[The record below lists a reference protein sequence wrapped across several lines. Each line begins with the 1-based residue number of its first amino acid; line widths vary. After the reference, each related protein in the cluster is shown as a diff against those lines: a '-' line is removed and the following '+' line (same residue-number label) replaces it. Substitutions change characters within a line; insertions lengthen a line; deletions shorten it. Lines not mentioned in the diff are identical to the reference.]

1 MSAPRFDSWLDAPVD
16 PWIHPKLGYL
26 ICTTPR
32 SGSTYLCD
40 LLRTT
45 GQLGNP
51 HEYFSAWMMQ
61 RLGRPNRYGSIA
73 EHLELV
79 RTHGCTPNGIFA
91 AKIFRYNMELLSPA
105 AVMTA
110 MGHPPIL
117 FLERMDLLGQAISFA
132 RSAVTRAFRA
142 DDVDAKTPTY
152 DPIVIRGYLEM
163 LIRDNAAWR
172 LWFARQGI
180 APLHVV
186 YEDLVADP
194 QIVIDRITRQLGVTE
209 SVTID
214 PAALR
219 LRVQR
224 DELNA
229 QWRERFLASEPEI
242 PTMVDLR
249 SEARVTFD
257 RRLAK
262 ILGKFGL
269 DSANE
274 PR

>member
-1 MSAPRFDSWLDAPVD
+1 MSAPRFDSWLDAPMD
-16 PWIHPKLGYL
+16 PAIRPRQGYL

-61 RLGRPNRYGSIA
+61 RLGRPHRYGSIA
-73 EHLELV
+73 EHLEFV
-79 RTHGCTPNGIFA
+79 HSHGCTPNGIFA
-91 AKIFRYNMELLSPA
+91 AKIFRYNIGVLSPA
-105 AVMTA
+105 AVMAA
-110 MGHPPIL
+110 MGDPPIL
-117 FLERMDLLGQAISFA
+117 FLERMDLLGHAISFA

-142 DDVDAKTPTY
+142 GEAEAKAPEY
-152 DPIVIRGYLEM
+152 DPVVIRDYLEM

-180 APLHVV
+180 TPLHVA
-186 YEDLVADP
+186 YEDLVAEP
-194 QIVIDRITRQLGVTE
+194 QAAVDRIARHLGLAEPVP
-209 SVTID
+209 ID
-214 PAALR
+214 PAALQ

-229 QWRERFLASEPEI
+229 EWRERFLASEPEV
-242 PTMVDLR
+242 PALVDLR
-249 SEARVTFD
+249 SETRVTFD

-262 ILGKFGL
+262 LLRKLGLRGQ
-269 DSANE
+269 
-274 PR
+274 

>member
-16 PWIHPKLGYL
+16 PGIRPKHGYL

-40 LLRTT
+40 LLRST

-61 RLGRPNRYGSIA
+61 RLGRPHRYGSIA
-73 EHLELV
+73 EHLEFV
-79 RTHGCTPNGIFA
+79 HTHGCTPNGVFA
-91 AKIFRYNMELLSPA
+91 AKIFRYNIEVLSPA
-105 AVMTA
+105 AVMAA
-110 MGHPPIL
+110 MENPPIL

-142 DDVDAKTPTY
+142 DDADARTPTY
-152 DPIVIRGYLEM
+152 DPVVIRGYLEM
-163 LIRDNAAWR
+163 LIRDNAALR

-180 APLHVV
+180 APLHVA
-186 YEDLVADP
+186 YEDLVAEP
-194 QIVIDRITRQLGVTE
+194 QTVIDRIARQLGVTE
-209 SVTID
+209 GVMID

-229 QWRERFLASEPEI
+229 QWRERFLASGPEI
-242 PTMVDLR
+242 PAMVDLR
-249 SEARVTFD
+249 SATRVTFD
-257 RRLAK
+257 RRLTR
-262 ILGKFGL
+262 ILRKLGL
-269 DSANE
+269 HRS
-274 PR
+274 

>member
-1 MSAPRFDSWLDAPVD
+1 MSAHSFDSWLDAPID
-16 PWIHPKLGYL
+16 PGIRPKLGYL

-61 RLGRPNRYGSIA
+61 RLGRPHRYGSVA
-73 EHLELV
+73 EHMEFV

-91 AKIFRYNMELLSPA
+91 AKIFRYNMEVLSPA
-105 AVMTA
+105 AVMAA

-117 FLERMDLLGQAISFA
+117 FLERMDLVGQAISFA

-142 DDVDAKTPTY
+142 GESDAKIPTY
-152 DPIVIRGYLEM
+152 DPVVIRGYLEM

-180 APLHVV
+180 TPLHVV
-186 YEDLVADP
+186 YEDLVVEP
-194 QIVIDRITRQLGVTE
+194 QAVVDRIARRMGVAE
-209 SVTID
+209 SVIID

-229 QWRERFLASEPEI
+229 EWRERFLAAKPDI
-242 PTMVDLR
+242 PAIIDLR

-257 RRLAK
+257 RRLTK
-262 ILGKFGL
+262 VLRNLRLRRG
-269 DSANE
+269 
-274 PR
+274 